1 MKSILIPT
9 DFSRNAWHAITYAL
23 LLYKDESCTF
33 YLLHTYAP
41 AFYRMDYMM
50 GGPEVSAIPDV
61 GVDLSLM
68 GLETTLADIQRDFPN
83 PLHRFELLSA
93 FNTLT
98 DEIRDVVARKA
109 IDLVVMGTR
118 GASGAKEY
126 FLGSNTVFVL
136 RKVQVSVLAIPLDT
150 AFHPIRTVLLPSDFL
165 HQYHK
170 EEIRPVLDLAR
181 AQQSRVILLHVGG
194 QDFLTDVQR
203 SNKLHLE
210 RLLEDLDYEFAR
222 EHGGE
227 MPEAILNY
235 SGEHPIDLLVMMNPR
250 HTFLERLLTRQNVDQ
265 VGFHVK
271 IPFLVLPDSS
281 PITS

>member
-23 LLYKDESCTF
+23 LLYKDEPCTF

-98 DEIRDVVARKA
+98 DEIRDVVDRKA

-118 GASGAKEY
+118 GASGVKEY

-136 RKVQVSVLAIPLDT
+136 RKIQVPVLVVPAETMFNPV
-150 AFHPIRTVLLPSDFL
+150 RTLLLPSDFL
-165 HQYHK
+165 HKYRRK
-170 EEIRPVLDLAR
+170 EIRPALDLAR

-194 QDFLTDVQR
+194 QDFLTETQR
-203 SNKLHLE
+203 ANKLHLE
-210 RLLEDLDYEFAR
+210 RLMGDLDYEFAA

-227 MPEAILNY
+227 MPNAILNY
-235 SGEHPIDLLVMMNPR
+235 SGEHPIDMLVMMNPQ
-250 HTFLERLLTRQNVDQ
+250 HSFLERLLTRQNVDQ
-265 VGFHVK
+265 IGFHVK
-271 IPFLVLPDSS
+271 IPFLVLPDTS
-281 PITS
+281 PIRI